1 MRRRNLAFVGLLAL
15 LIAGSVPAGASQE
28 ATPDGGGLGHFD
40 GLGLPALDIAVST
53 AGYEGIP
60 ESIEAGRYLVTVTVA
75 AEMEFGGGVAFVRP
89 VGVTMEEFMPF
100 LAGPPA
106 EGEAEGGSPVAEA
119 EGTPSGAPS
128 EGGDE
133 MAMGLPPFVF
143 DATFAGGV
151 YTMAGAAA
159 QAVVD
164 LGPGEW
170 VAWADDTEAGIE
182 PVVFTVTGE
191 LPAEL
196 PEPESVA
203 TLTMVEYDIKV
214 TEGALTAGPQVVKV
228 VDAGVQPHFLTMAK
242 GPDGMTEEQVLTVLE
257 EEAAA
262 MMSGEAP
269 VYSDLNPEEDFGEG
283 PYTPTQS
290 IGTTSWHVFDL
301 EAGTYLIACFFPD
314 LGDGMPHANKGM
326 VEVVEV
332 AA

>member
-1 MRRRNLAFVGLLAL
+1 MRRRISAVVGMVAL
-15 LIAGSVPAGASQE
+15 LIVGAVPAGARQGG
-28 ATPDGGGLGHFD
+28 TPEGGLGQFD
-40 GLGLPALDIAVST
+40 GLGLPTLEISVSN

-75 AEMEFGGGVAFVRP
+75 ENMEFGGGVGFVRP
-89 VGVTMEEFMPF
+89 EGVTMEEFAPF
-100 LAGPPA
+100 LAGPPT
-106 EGEAEGGSPVAEA
+106 EGSSPEAEA
-119 EGTPSGAPS
+119 EGTPVEAA
-128 EGGDE
+128 EE
-133 MAMGLPPFVF
+133 MEMGGLPPFVY

-151 YTMAGAAA
+151 YAMAGTSA
-159 QAVVD
+159 QVVLD

-170 VAWADDTEAGIE
+170 VAWADDPEAGVA

-191 LPAEL
+191 MPAEL
-196 PEPESVA
+196 PEPESGA
-203 TLTMVEYDIKV
+203 TLTMVEYDIKL
-214 TEGALTAGPQVVKV
+214 TEGALTAGQQVVKV
-228 VDAGVQPHFLTMAK
+228 VDSGAQPHFLAMAK

-290 IGTTSWHVFDL
+290 IGTTTWHVFDL
-301 EAGTYLIACFFPD
+301 EAGTYLMACFFPD